1 METRVEPFPITWQ
14 IKMPSSTTRPKL
26 VLSLSKNENE
36 DSRLLFLD
44 LIINGKGVLS
54 LVVIGSFDNF
64 VDVY

>member
-1 METRVEPFPITWQ
+1 METRVEPFPITRQ